1 MKKEN
6 ENSKKKNNGKQEE
19 GKGEDGL
26 YSMTNK
32 NANQGNKMNDK
43 INI

>member
-1 MKKEN
+1 MKKED

-26 YSMTNK
+26 SSMTNT